1 MGWHH
6 AIYTQL
12 ARKLQAESLKK
23 TMSIRMLAKELYR
36 LEQEVESLEKRLEK
50 ASPEERNG
58 AENQL
63 MRLRAER
70 DRLRS
75 ILAAKKEPPPYRHRN
90 EGHSSLNPQ

>member
-36 LEQEVESLEKRLEK
+36 LEPEVESLEKRLEK

-75 ILAAKKEPPPYRHRN
+75 ILAAKKEPPPYRQ
-90 EGHSSLNPQ
+90 PK

>member
-50 ASPEERNG
+50 
-58 AENQL
+58 
-63 MRLRAER
+63 RL
-70 DRLRS
+70 S
-75 ILAAKKEPPPYRHRN
+75 
-90 EGHSSLNPQ
+90 